1 MGSPEV
7 SRWDRWDRWD
17 MVRYVNLNGF
27 SVSMKDSSELV
38 GEPRGKF
45 LRPTAHEALHLFRS
59 ADLVVGLYHGSEIQ
73 RVTVRKPFSH
83 SFIMSYVCIYWF
95 DIF

>member
-1 MGSPEV
+1 MGPLGPLGPLGHGALCQLE
-7 SRWDRWDRWD
+7 RF
-17 MVRYVNLNGF
+17 F
-27 SVSMKDSSELV
+27 SVDERFV
-38 GEPRGKF
+38 RTGEPRGKF